1 MSALAAVLL
10 GMLQGL
16 TEFLPVSSSGHLV
29 IAEQLLGVP
38 ASGLTF
44 EVMVHIGTLAAV
56 LVAFWPDVAALL
68 RRPWQR
74 LTGLLVLGTV
84 PAALAGVFLEPLV
97 ERAFQSLATVGL
109 GLLATGVLL
118 VLGET
123 ASRRAWWGKKAD
135 GITALDAV
143 LVGVMQAI
151 AILPGI
157 SRSGSTIAGGLLRGL
172 DREYAARFSFLLSI
186 PAILGAAALEG
197 WDVVRAGVGGALAVP
212 YLLGSVTAALFGYLA
227 ITLVMAVVREGRL
240 TWFAYYCWGLG
251 ALVLGSQLL
260 R

>member
-1 MSALAAVLL
+1 
-10 GMLQGL
+10 
-16 TEFLPVSSSGHLV
+16 
-29 IAEQLLGVP
+29 
-38 ASGLTF
+38 
-44 EVMVHIGTLAAV
+44 
-56 LVAFWPDVAALL
+56 DVAALL

-212 YLLGSVTAALFGYLA
+212 
-227 ITLVMAVVREGRL
+227 
-240 TWFAYYCWGLG
+240 
-251 ALVLGSQLL
+251 
-260 R
+260 